1 MEKYILG
8 ENIIFTTTERYEKE
22 FKALGYKP
30 YNKGN
35 HIEENNEEVK
45 SKRVRKSVKED

>member
-8 ENIIFTTTERYEKE
+8 ENIIITTPQRYEKE

-30 YNKGN
+30 YKEAKVEK
-35 HIEENNEEVK
+35 ITEQEEKFVRR
-45 SKRVRKSVKED
+45 KRKED

>member
-8 ENIIFTTTERYEKE
+8 ENIIITTPQRYEKT

-30 YNKGN
+30 YKETKNEQ
-35 HIEENNEEVK
+35 ITEQEEKVI
-45 SKRVRKSVKED
+45 RRRRKEN